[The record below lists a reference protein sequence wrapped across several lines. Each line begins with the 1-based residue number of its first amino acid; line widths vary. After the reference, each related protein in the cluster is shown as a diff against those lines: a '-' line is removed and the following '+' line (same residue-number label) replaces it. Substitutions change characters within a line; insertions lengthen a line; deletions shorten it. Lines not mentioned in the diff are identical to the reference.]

1 MELTPSERKRGLIIT
16 LITTFF
22 MWGGFFMVIPLIS
35 VHYVNGLGWAA
46 SAIGIVL
53 AVRQFTQQ
61 GLAVFGGMLSDR
73 IGPKS
78 LICNGL
84 FLRAIGFTA
93 MAWADNFWLLMGSCV
108 LAALGGALF
117 EAPRSAAIAAFT
129 TTENRASFYSLV
141 GVVGGLGMT
150 VGPLVGTALLKTDFS
165 FVCLC
170 AGGCFFINYFLMV
183 TMLPKVAAASSD
195 GSMVAGINL
204 AFHDRHFIIFT
215 ILLIGFWFLWAQIN
229 ITLPLVATDLTGTSD
244 SVGWMYALNSGLI
257 VVLQYPLVRILGR
270 WFQPLTILWIGMG
283 VMSAGLAFIMFATNI
298 WFFLTCIAIY
308 SIGGMLISPTQQTV
322 TAEMASPSAVG
333 AYFGVNMLSLAVG
346 GSLGNGLGSWM
357 YDIAHSI
364 QWLQFPWLICGVLGL
379 VLIVGL
385 AMLDN
390 IRHRTKPNQV
400 AVKA

>member
-1 MELTPSERKRGLIIT
+1 
-16 LITTFF
+16 
-22 MWGGFFMVIPLIS
+22 
-35 VHYVNGLGWAA
+35 
-46 SAIGIVL
+46 
-53 AVRQFTQQ
+53 
-61 GLAVFGGMLSDR
+61 
-73 IGPKS
+73 
-78 LICNGL
+78 
-84 FLRAIGFTA
+84 
-93 MAWADNFWLLMGSCV
+93 
-108 LAALGGALF
+108 
-117 EAPRSAAIAAFT
+117 
-129 TTENRASFYSLV
+129 
-141 GVVGGLGMT
+141 
-150 VGPLVGTALLKTDFS
+150 
-165 FVCLC
+165 
-170 AGGCFFINYFLMV
+170 
-183 TMLPKVAAASSD
+183 
-195 GSMVAGINL
+195 
-204 AFHDRHFIIFT
+204 
-215 ILLIGFWFLWAQIN
+215 
-229 ITLPLVATDLTGTSD
+229 
-244 SVGWMYALNSGLI
+244 MYALNSGLI

-379 VLIVGL
+379 VSTVGL

>member
-46 SAIGIVL
+46 TSIGVVL

-61 GLAVFGGMLSDR
+61 GLAVFGGMLSDK

-84 FLRAIGFTA
+84 FLRALGFTA
-93 MAWADNFWLLMGSCV
+93 MAWADSFWLLMGACV

-117 EAPRSAAIAAFT
+117 EAPRSAAITAFT
-129 TTENRASFYSLV
+129 TNENRAGFYSLV

-150 VGPLVGTALLKTDFS
+150 VGPLVGTALIKLDFS
-165 FVCLC
+165 FVCLM
-170 AGGCFFINYFLMV
+170 AGACFFLNYILMV
-183 TMLPKVAAASSD
+183 TMLPKVAAPASD
-195 GSMVAGINL
+195 GNMLTGISL

-229 ITLPLVATDLTGTSD
+229 ITLPLVATAMTGTTD

-257 VVLQYPLVRILGR
+257 VILQYPLVRILER
-270 WFQPLTILWIGMG
+270 KLQPLTILWIGMG
-283 VMSAGLAFIMFATNI
+283 VMSLGLALVSFAANI
-298 WFFLTCIAIY
+298 GIFLCCIAIY

-346 GSLGNGLGSWM
+346 GSLGNGIGSWL
-357 YDIAHSI
+357 YDIALSLNWP
-364 QWLQFPWLICGVLGL
+364 QLPWIICGVLG
-379 VLIVGL
+379 IGSAIGL
-385 AMLDN
+385 SMLDSV
-390 IRHRTKPNQV
+390 RRRATSDQLT
-400 AVKA
+400 VKA

>member
-46 SAIGIVL
+46 SSIGVIL

-61 GLAVFGGMLSDR
+61 GLAVFGGMLSDK

-84 FLRAIGFTA
+84 FLRALGFTA
-93 MAWADNFWLLMGSCV
+93 MAWAESFWLLMGACV

-117 EAPRSAAIAAFT
+117 EAPRSAAITAFT
-129 TTENRASFYSLV
+129 TNENRAGFYSLV

-150 VGPLVGTALLKTDFS
+150 VGPLVGTALIKMDFS
-165 FVCLC
+165 FVCLM
-170 AGGCFFINYFLMV
+170 AGACFFLNYILMV
-183 TMLPKVAAASSD
+183 TMLPKVAAPASD
-195 GSMVAGINL
+195 GNMLTGISL

-229 ITLPLVATDLTGTSD
+229 ITLPLVATAMTGTTD

-257 VVLQYPLVRILGR
+257 VILQYPLVRILER
-270 WFQPLTILWIGMG
+270 KLQPLTILWIGMG
-283 VMSAGLAFIMFATNI
+283 VMSLGLALVSFAANI
-298 WFFLTCIAIY
+298 GIFLCCIAIY

-346 GSLGNGLGSWM
+346 GSLGNGIGSWL
-357 YDIAHSI
+357 YDIALSLNWP
-364 QWLQFPWLICGVLGL
+364 QLPWIICGVLG
-379 VLIVGL
+379 IGSAIGL
-385 AMLDN
+385 SMLDSV
-390 IRHRTKPNQV
+390 RRRATSDQLT
-400 AVKA
+400 VKA